1 MNYYNFVG
9 PFKDVAPLYLEYKKS
24 LGYDSKS
31 ELAELKKMDKY
42 FFDKNI
48 TTVQLTKNMVEDYAK
63 SLIKRESHGKL
74 DIINIEFFY

>member
-1 MNYYNFVG
+1 MNDYNFVG

-42 FFDKNI
+42 FFDKNSCRAFR
-48 TTVQLTKNMVEDYAK
+48 N
-63 SLIKRESHGKL
+63 
-74 DIINIEFFY
+74 

>member
-1 MNYYNFVG
+1 MNDYNFVG

-42 FFDKNI
+42 FFSQNI
-48 TTVQLTKNMVEDYAK
+48 TTVKLSKTMVED
-63 SLIKRESHGKL
+63 
-74 DIINIEFFY
+74 

>member
-1 MNYYNFVG
+1 MNNYNFVG
-9 PFKDVAPLYLEYKKS
+9 PFKEIAPLYIEYKKS

-48 TTVQLTKNMVEDYAK
+48 TNVQLTKIWLKIMQQKEKMKHLVLKPKDY
-63 SLIKRESHGKL
+63 L
-74 DIINIEFFY
+74 Y